1 MRSTSLISLIAL
13 VALSMFTTGCTTLS
27 DDTTRFFDQNV
38 ERQHEEFRA
47 LPIERQYELYRAGI
61 LAWHPPHTR
70 FAVDLASRGEEAI
83 PYLLAKLEEERWDH
97 MKERIILVLRVMT
110 RIYGVELH
118 KDDAVMLTLENTVAS
133 MDDPLYRRQSAY
145 SLRQIAHPES
155 RAD

>member
-1 MRSTSLISLIAL
+1 MRSTSFFSLIAL
-13 VALSMFTTGCTTLS
+13 VALTSLATGCAHLS
-27 DDTTRFFDQNV
+27 DDTTRFFDQDV
-38 ERQHEEFRA
+38 ERQHEEFRT

-61 LAWHPPHTR
+61 HAWHPPHTR
-70 FAVDLASRGEEAI
+70 FAVDLASRGEEVV
-83 PYLLAKLEEERWDH
+83 PYLIAKLEEERWDH

>member
-1 MRSTSLISLIAL
+1 MRSTSPISLILIATLAL
-13 VALSMFTTGCTTLS
+13 FTTGCAHLS
-27 DDTTRFFDQNV
+27 DDTTRFFDQDV
-38 ERQHEEFRA
+38 ERQHEEFRT

-70 FAVDLASRGEEAI
+70 FAVDLASRGEEVV
-83 PYLLAKLEEERWDH
+83 PFLLTKLEEERWDH

-118 KDDAVMLTLENTVAS
+118 KDDAVMLTLEDTVTS
-133 MDDPLYRRQSAY
+133 MVDPFYRQQSAY

>member
-1 MRSTSLISLIAL
+1 MRSTSPISLILIAML
-13 VALSMFTTGCTTLS
+13 TLFTSGCATLS

-38 ERQHEEFRA
+38 ERQHEEFRT

-70 FAVDLASRGEEAI
+70 FAVDLASRGEEAV
-83 PYLLAKLEEERWDH
+83 PYLLAKLEEERFDQ
-97 MKERIILVLRVMT
+97 MKDRIIVVLRVMS

-118 KDDAVMLTLENTVAS
+118 KDDAVMLQLETTVAS
-133 MDDPLYRRQSAY
+133 MLDPVYRQQSAY